1 MGEASVV
8 QAARGFLLAI
18 RIGDLC
24 LGTVTAVTRAEVS
37 VMVDGFAA
45 RPLGVVGTLDGS
57 WRRRFAEVAAV
68 GQRIA
73 AEVIAVDLDA
83 RRVRLSMAATENP
96 ELWAF
101 LKRLRRG
108 EFLAG
113 TVAAIERFG
122 VFVALDE
129 GPEHPVYPGVGF
141 ITYPEL
147 SWRRFEEASDVVEL
161 GQRVSCEFLQFD
173 TWNGEARLSLRA
185 TQPDPFLGFVDGIV
199 VGQRLSGRVTKLIP
213 FGVFVQVADGLEGFV
228 HLSELNSVPVAAP
241 EEVVQL
247 GDQLTVVVTDVDRE
261 RRRLSLSRRK
271 A

>member
-1 MGEASVV
+1 
-8 QAARGFLLAI
+8 
-18 RIGDLC
+18 
-24 LGTVTAVTRAEVS
+24 
-37 VMVDGFAA
+37 
-45 RPLGVVGTLDGS
+45 
-57 WRRRFAEVAAV
+57 
-68 GQRIA
+68 
-73 AEVIAVDLDA
+73 
-83 RRVRLSMAATENP
+83 MAATAENP

-241 EEVVQL
+241 EEVVQI
-247 GDQLTVVVTDVDRE
+247 GDQLMVVVTDVDRE
-261 RRRLSLSRRK
+261 RRRLSLSRRQ